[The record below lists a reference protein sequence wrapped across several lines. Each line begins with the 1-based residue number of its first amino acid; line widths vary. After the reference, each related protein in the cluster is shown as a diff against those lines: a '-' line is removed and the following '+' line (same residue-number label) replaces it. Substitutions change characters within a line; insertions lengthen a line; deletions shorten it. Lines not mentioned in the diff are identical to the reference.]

1 MADVEHS
8 TLPDAELHETKGIAS
23 ATAGQVLIADGAG
36 SGTFQTA
43 STFSTQHA
51 GIIIIDNSTIIVVP
65 VATDSTLHTAADYVP
80 IPATLLAQDFNKGI
94 TFDIND
100 AFVIAETGVYILQGW
115 VSISST
121 GINNTVAW
129 SFSKNGVFQAPTR
142 PVIKTKLKVAGD
154 IISAAGFGAVPLSAG
169 DVIRPGLAD
178 DTGSNVTIHEA
189 SFFIRKISN

>member
-1 MADVEHS
+1 MADIEHS
-8 TLPDAELHETKGIAS
+8 ALPDAELHETKGIAS

-43 STFSTQHA
+43 NTFETQHA
-51 GIIIIDNSTIIVVP
+51 GVIIINNSTVIVVP
-65 VATDSTLHTAADYVP
+65 VAADSTLHTATDYVP
-80 IPATLLAQDFNKGI
+80 IPATVLTQDLNKGI
-94 TFDIND
+94 TFDVND
-100 AFVIAETGVYILQGW
+100 AFVIAETGIYILQGW

-154 IISAAGFGAVPLSAG
+154 IISASGFGAIPLSAG
-169 DVIRPGLAD
+169 DVIRGGLAD
-178 DTGSNVTIHEA
+178 DLGSSVTIHEG
-189 SFFIRKISN
+189 SFFIHKVSN